1 MKLINLLTFVTP
13 CGLEIVSRCIL
24 KKKKKKKENRNHRFG
39 NTGGREEDPY

>member
-1 MKLINLLTFVTP
+1 MWLGNRKQMY
-13 CGLEIVSRCIL
+13 L